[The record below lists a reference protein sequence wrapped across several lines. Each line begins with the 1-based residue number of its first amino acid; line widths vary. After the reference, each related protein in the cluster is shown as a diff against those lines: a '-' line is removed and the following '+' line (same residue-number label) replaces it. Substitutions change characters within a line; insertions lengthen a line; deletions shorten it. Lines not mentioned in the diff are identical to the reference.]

1 VGDRDLV
8 ALGEEGLRDGQ
19 AEAPVSTGDEDRSG
33 HGAEPYSP
41 GVRCIQITRF
51 GGPEVLDQVELP
63 DPVPTTGTQVYE
75 VTAAGVNFADTH
87 QTEDS
92 YLAPQTLPLVP
103 GAEFVGT
110 GPDGRRVVGLL
121 AGGGYAERVL
131 AADALVWPVPDEV
144 SDGAALSI
152 VLQGVTAWHALRTCA
167 HLAPGES
174 VVVPAAAGGVGTVAV
189 QLARAWGAGRIVA
202 LASSPEK
209 RELALSL
216 GADEAV
222 DPAEADL
229 VAALRAANGG
239 NRVDVALE
247 MTGGPVFDATLRAL
261 APFGRLVTY
270 GQAGRTSPTPV
281 DPTNLMAHST
291 AVIGFW
297 LAHCFRRPDRWL
309 TPAVTELLAMLADGR
324 LTAVVGGTYGLGDVA
339 DAHRALLARE
349 STGKLVLDPRR

>member
-1 VGDRDLV
+1 M
-8 ALGEEGLRDGQ
+8 
-19 AEAPVSTGDEDRSG
+19 
-33 HGAEPYSP
+33 
-41 GVRCIQITRF
+41 RCIQISRF

-63 DPVPTTGTQVYE
+63 DPVPSPGMQVYQ
-75 VTAAGVNFADTH
+75 VIAAGVNYADTH

-92 YLAPQTLPLVP
+92 YLAPQRLPLVP
-103 GAEFVGT
+103 GAEFAGLDPA
-110 GPDGRRVVGLL
+110 GKRVVGLL
-121 AGGGYAERVL
+121 AGGGYAEQVL
-131 AADALVWPVPDEV
+131 AADALVWPIPDGV
-144 SDGAALSI
+144 SDGAALAV

-189 QLARAWGAGRIVA
+189 QLARAWGAGRVIA

-222 DPAEADL
+222 DPATEDL

-239 NRVDVALE
+239 ARVDVALE
-247 MTGGPVFDATLRAL
+247 MTGGAVFDSSLRSL

-270 GQAGRTSPTPV
+270 GQAARIAPSPV

-291 AVIGFW
+291 AILGFW
-297 LAHCFRRPDRWL
+297 LAHCFARPDRLL

-324 LTAVVGGTYGLGDVA
+324 LTAVLGGTYALGDVA
-339 DAHRALLARE
+339 EAHRALLSRA